1 MKSENRMNPSVRGSN
16 EVSEHASKQNA
27 VTIDEVL
34 LWEAT

>member
-1 MKSENRMNPSVRGSN
+1 MKPENRTDPSVRGSD
-16 EVSEHASKQNA
+16 EVSEHASKQNT